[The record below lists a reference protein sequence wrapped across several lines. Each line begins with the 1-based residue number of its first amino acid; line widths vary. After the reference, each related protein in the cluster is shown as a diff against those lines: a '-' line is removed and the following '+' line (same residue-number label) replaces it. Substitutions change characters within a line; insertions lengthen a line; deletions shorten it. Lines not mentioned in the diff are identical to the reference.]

1 VIVPGH
7 ILLYCSSCKY
17 YKIKDVLLFLD
28 IYFCTAAPAN
38 ITKSRI
44 CDPENILLYCSS
56 CANITKSRMC
66 DCSRT
71 YPSVLQLLQLLH
83 YINTRDNLSAD
94 IFLLKVV

>member
-17 YKIKDVLLFLD
+17 YKIKDVLLFQD

-44 CDPENILLYCSS
+44 CD
-56 CANITKSRMC
+56 
-66 DCSRT
+66 CSRT
-71 YPSVLQLLQLLH
+71 YPSVLQLLKILQNQGCEIVPGHILL
-83 YINTRDNLSAD
+83 YCSSCKYYKIKDL
-94 IFLLKVV
+94 